1 MKRTLLVVIGVAAL
15 GATLVSTGAFVDVP
29 GEGSG
34 DIEMQPSDG
43 PNAIYAVENEDEE
56 LALDLSEDNQ
66 QLAAQFGGKGV
77 NDNSIT
83 RILNIFTVTYTDDNA
98 DRTAE
103 VWLETDIDGLD
114 VEFIEGL
121 DQTNSIHGEDE
132 SVALDPGERLHV
144 GIVVDTTGEHAV
156 EELSEFTLH
165 AERPELE
172 DDRTSLTPGPGDDGP
187 ESDDGDGEGTG
198 DDEADDDTE
207 AGDETDDTEVGDETD
222 EAKAGDETDDTE
234 SGDETDDEGETEDG
248 ESETE
253 DDGSKAGNEDADT
266 EDNGS
271 ETANED
277 AETED
282 NGSETED
289 EDAETEDEM
298 ENEDGE
304 TATEDGTEG
313 EIEDDTGTVGTVTQ
327 PTFPGPEETL
337 GGFFLRT
344 LLLLIVF
351 VVTGAGTF
359 AVTRYGLTIP
369 GETH

>member
-1 MKRTLLVVIGVAAL
+1 MKRTLLVVIGIAAL

-29 GEGSG
+29 EEGGE

-43 PNAIYAVENEDEE
+43 PNAIYAVENEDDE
-56 LALDLSEDNQ
+56 LALDLSEGNQ

-77 NDNSIT
+77 NDDSVT

-114 VEFIEGL
+114 VEFIEGV

-144 GIVVDTTGEHAV
+144 GIVVDTTGDHAV

-172 DDRTSLTPGPGDDGP
+172 DDRTSRTPGPGDDGP
-187 ESDDGDGEGTG
+187 ESDDGDGEGIG
-198 DDEADDDTE
+198 DEEADDDTE
-207 AGDETDDTEVGDETD
+207 AGDETD
-222 EAKAGDETDDTE
+222 EAKAGDETDD
-234 SGDETDDEGETEDG
+234 EGKTEDG

-253 DDGSKAGNEDADT
+253 D
-266 EDNGS
+266 NGS
-271 ETANED
+271 EA
-277 AETED
+277 
-282 NGSETED
+282 ED
-289 EDAETEDEM
+289 EDAETEDEGGKTA
-298 ENEDGE
+298 NEE
-304 TATEDGTEG
+304 GTEEG
-313 EIEDDTGTVGTVTQ
+313 IDDDTGAAGTVTQ
-327 PTFPGPEETL
+327 PIFPGPEETL
-337 GGFFLRT
+337 GGFFLWT

-351 VVTGAGTF
+351 VATGAGTF